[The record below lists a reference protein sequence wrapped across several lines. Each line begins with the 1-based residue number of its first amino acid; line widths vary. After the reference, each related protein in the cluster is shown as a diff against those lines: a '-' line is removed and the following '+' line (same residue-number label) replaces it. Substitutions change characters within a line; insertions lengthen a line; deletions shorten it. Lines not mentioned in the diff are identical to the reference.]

1 MKITVITGSP
11 RKNGN
16 TFAMVDAFIK
26 AAESKGHEVARF
38 DAALM
43 NIGGCR
49 DCCTCFKNRESLFV

>member
-26 AAESKGHEVARF
+26 AAETKEGDINKTDGCSQA
-38 DAALM
+38 AALAEK
-43 NIGGCR
+43 
-49 DCCTCFKNRESLFV
+49 F

>member
-16 TFAMVDAFIK
+16 TLAMVDAFIK

-38 DAALM
+38 DTAM
-43 NIGGCR
+43 MKIGGCHT
-49 DCCTCFKNRESLFV
+49 CMTCFKTGKACSF